1 MTKKSVVKKKKAKPS
16 EQVAASNPKA
26 RHDYSILDSI
36 EAGIMLTGSEVK
48 SLRDGRASL
57 REAFAVIQDHEVFL
71 INMHIPPYAQAGYA
85 QHEPTRKRKLLLHKA
100 EIQRL
105 VGKTAERGLT
115 LIPIKCYFTHGLA
128 KIELGVAK
136 GKKNY
141 DRREDLK
148 AKDAKMQVDRALFRR
163 R

>member
-1 MTKKSVVKKKKAKPS
+1 MAKKSKTKKKDLDRTI
-16 EQVAASNPKA
+16 AASNPKA
-26 RHDYSILDSI
+26 RHDYSILDSM
-36 EAGIMLTGSEVK
+36 EAGIVLTGSEVK
-48 SLRDGRASL
+48 SLRQGRASIK
-57 REAFAVIQDHEVFL
+57 EAFAVIQDGEAYLV
-71 INMHIPPYAQAGYA
+71 NMHIPPYAQAGYS

-105 VGKTAERGLT
+105 VGKTAEKGLT
-115 LIPIKCYFTHGLA
+115 LVPLKCYFAHGLA
-128 KIELGVAK
+128 KIELGLAK

-148 AKDAKMQVDRALFRR
+148 EKDARMQVDRALFRR